1 MKTFFSESEN
11 NTSLIA
17 AEFATELRG
26 GDVVAFRGGMGMG
39 KTTFTRHLAKALGF
53 TGEASSPT
61 FAIIN
66 EYSGGRL
73 NVYHFDMYR
82 IETFDDL
89 YSTDFFA
96 YCEMGGVVVCE
107 WSENIE
113 NVLPENF
120 IKISI
125 SKGEDDTTRI
135 FEIEGLDLW

>member
-1 MKTFFSESEN
+1 MKFISKSEKDTALLAEKIAEKLKPNDFIAFF
-11 NTSLIA
+11 
-17 AEFATELRG
+17 
-26 GDVVAFRGGMGMG
+26 GGMGMG

-53 TGEASSPT
+53 EGEASSPT

-135 FEIEGLDLW
+135 FEIEGLDL

>member
-1 MKTFFSESEN
+1 MIRFISNSEN
-11 NTSLIA
+11 DTKNLAEKIA
-17 AEFATELRG
+17 EKLNPNDFIALF
-26 GDVVAFRGGMGMG
+26 GGMGMG

-53 TGEASSPT
+53 DGEASSPT

-66 EYSGGRL
+66 EYNGGRL
-73 NVYHFDMYR
+73 PVYHFDMYR

-89 YSTDFFA
+89 YSTNFFE

-113 NVLPENF
+113 NVLPDNY

-125 SKGEDDTTRI
+125 SQGENENQRI
-135 FEIEGLDLW
+135 FEIEGLEL

>member
-1 MKTFFSESEN
+1 MVKFISNCENDTKEIAEKVAKALKPNDFIAFF
-11 NTSLIA
+11 
-17 AEFATELRG
+17 
-26 GDVVAFRGGMGMG
+26 GGMGMG

-53 TGEASSPT
+53 EGEASSPT

-66 EYSGGRL
+66 EYIGGKL

-89 YSTDFFA
+89 YSTNFFE

-113 NVLPENF
+113 NVLPENHV
-120 IKISI
+120 KISI
-125 SKGEDDTTRI
+125 SHGEDENTRV
-135 FEIEGLDLW
+135 FEIEGLDI